1 MYSEK
6 TKIRYSHL
14 SPTGKCGFLSILNFF
29 QDVATGHTSG
39 TKYSM
44 HNLYAQNRAWILIS
58 MNVEVYRYPEID
70 EEVTLYTYPQCYDR
84 IYGNRCYKIEDASGK
99 TLALCS
105 SVWAFMDTETK
116 RVTKVFD
123 DFSELFECT
132 EEHEME
138 FIRREPQLSECEKVS
153 EIVVGKREIDTN
165 YHVNNVKLVSFA
177 MEALPIDAEIKKAEI
192 YYRSA
197 VYEGEKISVCSCK
210 EENAIGVKLMG
221 EGEDKARTTVKFYI
235 GM

>member
-6 TKIRYSHL
+6 FKIRYSHL
-14 SPTGKCGFLSILNFF
+14 SPTGKTGFLSLLNFF

-44 HNLYAQNRAWILIS
+44 HNLYALKRAWILIS
-58 MNVEVYRYPEID
+58 MNVEVLRYPEID
-70 EEVTLYTYPQCYDR
+70 EEITVYTYPQSYDR
-84 IYGNRCYKIEDASGK
+84 IYGNRCYKIEDASGNV
-99 TLALCS
+99 LAKCS

-123 DFSELFECT
+123 DFAEIFTCESEYDL
-132 EEHEME
+132 E
-138 FIRREPQLSECEKVS
+138 FIRREPQLGECSKTG
-153 EIVVGKREIDTN
+153 EITVGKREIDTN

-177 MEALPIDAEIKKAEI
+177 MEALPLDAEIKKAEI

-197 VYEGEKISVCSCK
+197 VYEGEKISVCTCT
-210 EENAIGVKLMG
+210 EDGITGVKLMD
-221 EGEDKARTTVKFYI
+221 EGEDKAKTTVKFYI
-235 GM
+235 